1 MNMPGLEEFV
11 GRMMGQLYEDQRRL
25 FLGGLAEL
33 LGRGGATYLCNLTD
47 VSRVTISKGQKEFR
61 NLKCDPKAPPRTS
74 DVRQDTTEKESSGR
88 KTIEEKFPGLTMR
101 LARKLCSKDMESP
114 EKPLCWTVL
123 STRVLSDELQA
134 YEKTPVSPNTVSTL
148 LRKLGFEIQPSR
160 SSGQQALEPEE
171 INRQLETVNDQARS
185 FRENSDPVIYVA
197 VRHKAPAQNLTD
209 GTRNFVRSSIS
220 ESRSVAAVDALRQW
234 WNEIGRKLYPKANR
248 LMIVAQFSDSED
260 AQNVR
265 WEQELRNFASE
276 IQLPLHV
283 HNFPPA
289 TIRWNTIGHYT
300 TIVGQEQLK
309 DGTCRT
315 LEIRICNIAPEEN
328 LVLAESTATQEE
340 ISASNTGL
348 TRIQRDTQ
356 KAQWNFVI
364 YPPSKG

>member
-11 GRMMGQLYEDQRRL
+11 GRMMGQLYEDQRRW
-25 FLGGLAEL
+25 FLGGLADF
-33 LGRGGATYLCNLTD
+33 LGRGGATFLCNLTD
-47 VSRVTISKGQKEFR
+47 VSRVTISKGQKEYR

-74 DVRQDTTEKESSGR
+74 DVRQDSAEKESSGR

-101 LARKLCSKDMESP
+101 LGKKLCGKDME
-114 EKPLCWTVL
+114 PLCWTVL
-123 STRVLSDELQA
+123 STRALSDELRA
-134 YEKTPVSPNTVSTL
+134 YEKTPVSPNTVSIL

-185 FRENSDPVIYVA
+185 FRANFDPVIYVA
-197 VRHKAPAQNLTD
+197 VRYKTHAQNLAD
-209 GTRNFVRSSIS
+209 GARNFTRSSIS
-220 ESRSVAAVDALRQW
+220 ESRSAAAVDALRQW
-234 WNEIGRKLYPKANR
+234 WNEIGRKLYPQAQR
-248 LMIVAQFSDSED
+248 FMLVAQFSDSED

-315 LEIRICNIAPEEN
+315 LEIRICNIAPEAN
-328 LVLAESTATQEE
+328 LILAESVNTQEE
-340 ISASNTGL
+340 ISASNTDL
-348 TRIQRDTQ
+348 TGIQRDTW
-356 KAQWNFVI
+356 KAHWNFVI

>member
-1 MNMPGLEEFV
+1 MNIPTLEDFI

-25 FLGGLAEL
+25 FLGGISEI
-33 LGRGGATYLCNLTD
+33 LGRGGATFLHGFTG
-47 VSRVTISKGQKEFR
+47 VSRVTISRGQKEYR
-61 NLKCDPKAPPRTS
+61 NLKYDPKAPPKTS
-74 DVRQDTTEKESSGR
+74 DVRQEPAEKEGSGR

-101 LARKLCSKDMESP
+101 LGKKLCGKGMDSP
-114 EKPLCWTVL
+114 GKPLCWTVL
-123 STRVLSDELQA
+123 STRALSDELQA

-160 SSGQQALEPEE
+160 SSGQQALEPGE
-171 INRQLETVNDQARS
+171 INRQLETVNEQASS
-185 FRENSDPVIYVA
+185 FRESCDPQVYVA

-209 GTRNFVRSSIS
+209 GIRNFTRSSIS
-220 ESRSVAAVDALRQW
+220 ESRSAAAVDALRQW
-234 WNEIGRKLYPKANR
+234 WNEIGRRLYPKANR

-265 WEQELRNFASE
+265 WEQDLRNFASE

-328 LVLAESTATQEE
+328 LVLAESTNTQEE
-340 ISASNTGL
+340 ISASNTAP
-348 TRIQRDTQ
+348 TRIQRDTW
-356 KAQWNFVI
+356 KAHWNFVI

>member
-1 MNMPGLEEFV
+1 MNIPALEDFV
-11 GRMMGQLYEDQRRL
+11 GRLMGQLYPDQRRL
-25 FLGGLAEL
+25 FLGGIALL
-33 LGRGGATYLCNLTD
+33 LGRGGGKYLQDLTG
-47 VSRVTISKGQKEFR
+47 VSRVTLAKGQKEYL
-61 NLKCDPKAPPRTS
+61 NLKYDPKAPPKTS
-74 DVRQDTTEKESSGR
+74 DVRQEPAEKEGSGR

-101 LARKLCSKDMESP
+101 LAKQLCGKDMDSP
-114 EKPLCWTVL
+114 EKPLCWTAL
-123 STRVLSDELQA
+123 STRALSDELQA

-160 SSGQQALEPEE
+160 SSGQQALNLEE
-171 INRQLETVNDQARS
+171 INRQLETVNDQASS

-197 VRHKAPAQNLTD
+197 VRHKASAQNLTD
-209 GTRNFVRSSIS
+209 GTRNFVRSFIS
-220 ESRSVAAVDALRQW
+220 ESRSAAAVDALRQW
-234 WNEIGRKLYPKANR
+234 WNEIGRKLYPQANR

-260 AQNVR
+260 AQNLC

-309 DGTCRT
+309 DGSCRT

-328 LVLAESTATQEE
+328 LVLAESANTQED
-340 ISASNTGL
+340 ISASNTAL
-348 TRIQRDTQ
+348 TRIQRDTW
-356 KAQWNFVI
+356 KAHWNFVI
-364 YPPSKG
+364 HPQNKG